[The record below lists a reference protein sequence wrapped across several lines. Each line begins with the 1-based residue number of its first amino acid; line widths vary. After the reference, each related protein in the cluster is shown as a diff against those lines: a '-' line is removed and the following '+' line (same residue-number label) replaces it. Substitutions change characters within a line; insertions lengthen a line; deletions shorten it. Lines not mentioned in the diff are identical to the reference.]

1 MPLTYQQALAYIE
14 DFGDPYLQAIANSS
28 REAWGLDSTR
38 DMLHRL
44 GDPHLAYPVIHIA
57 GTKGKGSTCALITQG
72 LIEAGLK
79 TGLYISPHL
88 EDFRER
94 MQINRELIAPQEL
107 ADLVSVTAPIAEQV
121 KGLNK
126 FEFITALAFQYFAR
140 QNVDVA
146 VIETGLG
153 GRLDATNV
161 VQPLLSVITNISID
175 HVQLLGDTLAEIAGE
190 KAGII
195 KPGVPVVCAPQQPEV
210 LAVFEAVAAERGCP
224 LVVVGRDR
232 EVEVLQLDMQG
243 GTLRFRGADGQPTDY
258 RVGLP
263 GRFQIENA
271 AVALAALE
279 EVRRAGLPVTNA
291 AMAAGLANVRWPG
304 RMEIVASHPLTIID
318 SAHNAHS
325 AARLAEALS
334 ELVLSTE
341 GAPAGVTLVF
351 GCMADKDIHGMLAHL
366 LPVTRRLVLTRIDH
380 PRALPVEDLQAVAA
394 GLLETAH
401 DHGAARGEHTV
412 IEQVGIPALDEA
424 LRHAL
429 AVTDPTGVICVT
441 GSLALAGEAR
451 TIVKTLPGANGRRH
465 APAAPLLPASGA
477 QREQA

>member
-14 DFGDPYLQAIANSS
+14 DFGDPYLQAIASSS
-28 REAWGLDSTR
+28 REAWGLESTL

-44 GDPHLAYPVIHIA
+44 GDPHLAYPVIHVA

-94 MQINRELIAPQEL
+94 MQVNRELIAPEEL
-107 ADLVSVTAPIAEQV
+107 ADLVSATAPFAEQV

-126 FEFITALAFQYFAR
+126 FEFITALAFQHFAR
-140 QNVDVA
+140 QQVDVA

-161 VQPLLSVITNISID
+161 VHPILSVITNISID

-195 KPGVPVVCAPQQPEV
+195 KPGVPVVCAPQEPEA
-210 LAVFEAVAAERGCP
+210 LAVFEQVAADRGCP
-224 LVVVGRDR
+224 LVVVGHDR
-232 EVEVLQLDMQG
+232 TFEALHLDITG
-243 GTLRFRGADGQPTDY
+243 GRLRYRGADGQPEEYT
-258 RVGLP
+258 VGLP

-279 EVRRAGLPVTNA
+279 EARRAGLPVTAA
-291 AMAAGLANVRWPG
+291 AMAAGLARVRWPG
-304 RMEIVASHPLTIID
+304 RMEVLGGRPLIIVD
-318 SAHNAHS
+318 SAHNTHS
-325 AARLAEALS
+325 AGRLAEALG
-334 ELVLSTE
+334 ELVLGGE

-351 GCMADKDIHGMLAHL
+351 GCMADKDIPGMLAHL

-380 PRALPVEDLQAVAA
+380 PRAIPVEDLQAAA
-394 GLLETAH
+394 TELLEAARER
-401 DHGAARGEHTV
+401 GAAWGWHTV
-412 IEQVGIPALDEA
+412 IELVGFPAPDA
-424 LRHAL
+424 AIHHAL
-429 AVTDPTGVICVT
+429 AVTEPDGAICVA

-451 TIVKTLPGANGRRH
+451 TILKTTGGASSRLPEVVTTAH
-465 APAAPLLPASGA
+465 PAAGV
-477 QREQA
+477 QHEQA